1 MSAPML
7 PRFVVILA
15 ALTACASNAKRSI
28 SLYEA
33 GKYEAAAKAADEG
46 LADHPDDAALWG
58 MRVRSAVALGKPED
72 IARAYGDY
80 VAKRGGD
87 DHELLR
93 DLSNATLEQAIASP
107 STILKLRAIATIE
120 ELELG
125 DLAEDVGQAMSD
137 EDERVQAAAAVAV
150 IHGFAQAAHVAA
162 DMLHADNAEARRI
175 ALDGVAKKIGRI
187 ALPDIEKG
195 ATDRDP
201 RVRAVAVRWLGHYK
215 DVDAVT
221 VCTKR
226 LHDPDESVRAAAAT
240 ALAQIGLGDIAAVAK
255 RALAD
260 KALVVRLAGVGVLET
275 SNAQADYDKL
285 VALAGDPNALVAL
298 EAALAVKKLH
308 PDLAATAIQR
318 ALASSEWT
326 VRAGGVNSLTRALDK
341 AAAITAAKTATAD
354 AELAVRLAAARVLA
368 HAGDVADA
376 TAVYS
381 AALTDADAAAELGAL
396 GDPRGVAALDALA
409 SDPKRTPE
417 QRAAAISAHRTARRV
432 TPTLVAALADA
443 SGLVRVE
450 AAATLA
456 ALAK

>member
-1 MSAPML
+1 MFAPML

-15 ALTACASNAKRSI
+15 TLTACASNATQSI

-33 GKYEAAAKAADEG
+33 GKYEAAAKAADQG

-72 IARAYGDY
+72 ISRAYGDY
-80 VAKRGGD
+80 VAKRGSD

-107 STILKLRAIATIE
+107 STTLKLRAIATIE

-125 DLAEDVGQAMSD
+125 DLAEDVGQAMND

-162 DMLHADNAEARRI
+162 DMLHADNPEARRI
-175 ALDGVAKKIGRI
+175 ALDGVAKKIGKI

-226 LHDPDESVRAAAAT
+226 LHDPDENVRAAAAT

-260 KALVVRLAGVGVLET
+260 KALVVRLAGVGVLAS

-285 VALAGDPNALVAL
+285 VALADDPDALVAL
-298 EAALAVKKLH
+298 EAAIAVKKAH
-308 PDLAATAIQR
+308 PELATKAVQR
-318 ALASSEWT
+318 AIASGEWT
-326 VRAGGVNSLTRALDK
+326 VRAGAANSLTRALDK
-341 AAAITAAKTATAD
+341 ADAIATARTLTAD
-354 AELAVRLAAARVLA
+354 PELAVRLAAARVLA

-376 TAVYS
+376 TVVFV
-381 AALTDADAAAELGAL
+381 AALSDVDAAADLGAL
-396 GDPRGVAALDALA
+396 GDPRGVASLDALS

-417 QRAAAISAHRTARRV
+417 QRAAAISAHRTAHRV